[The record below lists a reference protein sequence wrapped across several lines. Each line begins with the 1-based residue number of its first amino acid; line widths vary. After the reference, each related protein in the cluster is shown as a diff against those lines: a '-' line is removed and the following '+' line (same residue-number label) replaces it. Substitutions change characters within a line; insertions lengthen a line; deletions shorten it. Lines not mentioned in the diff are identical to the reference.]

1 MTHLKGLKGLLR
13 NTARALIF
21 VAMAGLAACGR
32 DIAYMK
38 PLAPG
43 ESALR
48 SNAQSATLVFGQAGR
63 MTTGRLFTI
72 LDEHGKFV
80 GDLPGHSAFAI
91 TVPPGRHLF
100 VLMSFD
106 HRKEDILYTDMQAG
120 GVYYVDII
128 DGNHPLF
135 ERRQGYFWPSK
146 RGGDPL
152 YTLSNLGEHLKDA
165 TWNQPDVEAGNRY
178 LASRPAETQE
188 AMTDANEARAR
199 EEKAPT
205 LATLMHTIA
214 PDDALPP

>member
-1 MTHLKGLKGLLR
+1 M
-13 NTARALIF
+13 N
-21 VAMAGLAACGR
+21 VAGIAACGR
-32 DIAYMK
+32 DTAYMK
-38 PLAPG
+38 PLASG

-72 LDEHGKFV
+72 LDENGKFV

-91 TVPPGRHLF
+91 SVPPGRHLF
-100 VLMSFD
+100 VLVSFD
-106 HRKEDILYTDMQAG
+106 HRKEDILFTEMRPG

-135 ERRQGYFWPSK
+135 ERRQGYFWPAK
-146 RGGDPL
+146 RGGDPQ
-152 YTLSNLGEHLKDA
+152 YTLSNLPEHLKEA
-165 TWNQPDVEAGNRY
+165 TWNQPDVEAGNRF
-178 LASRPAETQE
+178 LESQPAETRE
-188 AMTDANEARAR
+188 AMRDANEVRAR
-199 EEKAPT
+199 EEKSPA